1 MQYTTL
7 GATGLK
13 VSVAGLGCGGNSKIG
28 LNAGM
33 TTAQSA
39 DLVRAARD
47 LGVNFFDTAE
57 AYGTE
62 EILGQAFRP
71 SERATVVISTKSR
84 ILSNLIKGGARM
96 SAEAVVESLDASL
109 RRLKTDYVDVFL
121 LHGVKPADYEH
132 CETAILPA
140 LAKAKAAGKV
150 RHLGLSETAPN
161 DPEQRMLQRA
171 LAEPQWAV
179 YMLAYHMLNQG
190 ARRDLFPRTKEKGV
204 GTLLMFVV
212 RNIFSQPGVLAETMR
227 KLAAEGKVP
236 AQLATKDN
244 PLDFLIHEGG
254 AKSLTDAAYRFARH
268 QPGADVVLFGTSR
281 IAHLKSNIDS
291 ILSPPLPAADVA
303 KLHELFGQL
312 RGIGLDAPN
321 DGRSINQ
328 QAAKGPAA

>member
-7 GATGLK
+7 GKTGLK

-62 EILGQAFRP
+62 EILGRAFSP
-71 SERATVVISTKSR
+71 AERSSVVISTKSR
-84 ILSNLIKGGARM
+84 ILSNLIKGGSRM
-96 SAEAVVESLDASL
+96 SGAAVVENLEASL
-109 RRLKTDYVDVFL
+109 LRLKTDYVDVFL
-121 LHGVKPADYEH
+121 LHGVKPADYKH
-132 CETAILPA
+132 CRTEILPA
-140 LAKAKAAGKV
+140 LQAAQQQGKV
-150 RHLGLSETAPN
+150 RHVGLSETAPN
-161 DPEQRMLQRA
+161 DPGQTMLQTA
-171 LAEPQWAV
+171 LAEPGWAV
-179 YMLAYHMLNQG
+179 YMLAFHMMNQG
-190 ARRDLFPRTKEKGV
+190 ARRDVFPRTVGKGV

-212 RNIFSQPGVLAETMR
+212 RNIFSQPGVLSETIR

-236 AQLATKDN
+236 AELAKKDN
-244 PLDFLIHEGG
+244 PLDFLIHAGG

-268 QPGADVVLFGTSR
+268 QPGADVVLFGTSK

-291 ILSPPLPAADVA
+291 ILSPPLPAADVE
-303 KLHELFGQL
+303 KLHALFGHL

-321 DGRSINQ
+321 DGRSVNL
-328 QAAKGPAA
+328 QAARGPAG